1 MKYKDTLTMYQ
12 QRIFKYMLARY
23 DGGGSGLRCAVS
35 GKELSAHVGLE
46 ERKLRAVYADMVDA
60 NYSVGSSNKSGYF
73 LVIDRE
79 DEKEAVIPEIKRLN
93 TIRRRIDKVSKNR
106 LSMRMKKL
114 FNVPNTTPRELNN
127 LFEVVK

>member
-1 MKYKDTLTMYQ
+1 
-12 QRIFKYMLARY
+12 MLARY
-23 DGGGSGLRCAVS
+23 DGNGSGLKCAVS
-35 GKELSAHVGLE
+35 GKALSAHVKLE

-114 FNVPNTTPRELNN
+114 FNVPNSTRELNN
-127 LFEVVK
+127 LFEVTE